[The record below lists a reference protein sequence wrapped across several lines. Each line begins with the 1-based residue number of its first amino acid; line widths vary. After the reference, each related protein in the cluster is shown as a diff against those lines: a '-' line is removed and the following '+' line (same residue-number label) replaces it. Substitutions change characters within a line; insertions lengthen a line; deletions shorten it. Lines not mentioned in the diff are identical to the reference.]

1 MHKTCSKCH
10 VTKPVTEFNKQRSQK
25 DGLRPYCV
33 LCHRA
38 MSQAWYQQ
46 HPQEAKQ
53 YRSAWY
59 QRNRLTVIARVT
71 AYRMQ
76 LKEQE
81 PEKEATRLRNW
92 QRTNVV
98 KVKQR
103 NKRWKT
109 KNPDKIQD
117 QSQRRRARLRHAPRI
132 EKVDRRAIIERDQSI
147 CHLCGKKVSPAEM
160 SLDHLIPL
168 FHHGEHTARNLSV
181 AHKSCNA
188 QRGTGRLPAQ
198 LRLW

>member
-1 MHKTCSKCH
+1 MEKTCSQCH
-10 VTKPVTEFNKQRSQK
+10 TTKPVTEFNKQRSQK
-25 DGLRPYCV
+25 DGLRPYCT

-53 YRSAWY
+53 YRAAWY
-59 QRNRLTVIARVT
+59 QRNRLKVIERAA
-71 AYRMQ
+71 AYKMQ
-76 LKEQE
+76 LKEQD
-81 PEKEATRLRNW
+81 PEKETTRLRNW
-92 QRTNVV
+92 QRMNVV

-103 NKRWKT
+103 NKQWKT
-109 KNPDKIQD
+109 HNPDKRQD
-117 QSQRRRARLRHAPRI
+117 QGQRRRARQRHAPRI
-132 EKVDRRAIIERDQSI
+132 DKVDRRAIIERDQSI
-147 CHLCGKKVSPAEM
+147 CHLCGKKVSPPEM

-168 FHHGEHTARNLSV
+168 FHHGEHTARNLAV
-181 AHKSCNA
+181 AHISCNS